1 MKNLIHRGVSFK
13 GLSTTLIFN
22 KKSNSLYLED
32 EKRAHLKMVLYV
44 VTLLLIL
51 PIITA
56 LLLLFFE
63 IT

>member
-1 MKNLIHRGVSFK
+1 MKNSIHRGMTFK

-22 KKSNSLYLED
+22 NKSNSLDLED
-32 EKRAHLKMVLYV
+32 EKRANLKMVLYV
-44 VTLLLIL
+44 ITLLLIL